1 MRMLKLYN
9 NREEFTMKQV
19 ANLLCC
25 SDYAVG
31 HFTALVLSTIAL
43 SKIENIATMGS
54 GHAIGG
60 EG

>member
-1 MRMLKLYN
+1 
-9 NREEFTMKQV
+9 MKQV